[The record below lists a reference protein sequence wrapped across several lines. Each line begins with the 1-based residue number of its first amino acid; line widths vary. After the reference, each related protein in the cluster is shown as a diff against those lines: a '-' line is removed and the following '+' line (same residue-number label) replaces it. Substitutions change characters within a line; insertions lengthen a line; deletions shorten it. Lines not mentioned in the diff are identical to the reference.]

1 MCRLIGIIVDKGVD
15 INSYFNLPF
24 KDFSKID
31 PDEW

>member
-1 MCRLIGIIVDKGVD
+1 MGVIVNKGV
-15 INSYFNLPF
+15 NMNVSFNLTKSSF